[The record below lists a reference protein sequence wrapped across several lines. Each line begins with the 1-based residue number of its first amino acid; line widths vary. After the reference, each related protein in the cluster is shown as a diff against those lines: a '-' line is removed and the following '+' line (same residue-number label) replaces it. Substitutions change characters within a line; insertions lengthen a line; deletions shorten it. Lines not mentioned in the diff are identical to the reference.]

1 MSEVRE
7 RKNAAAARPEGATP
21 HRRHPQLDCEFL
33 IVGAGLSGLAVAVYL
48 QKSGFDDVI
57 LLDRSHSLGGT
68 WRDNTYLGCTVDLP
82 TIYYSFSFEPLFD
95 WSTFYAPQSE
105 LFSYCKMIAAKYRLN
120 EKIRCDSVVT
130 ACRYDADANVWIT
143 ELADGRRFVSRY
155 VTVATGLFSTPNL
168 PDIEGIARFRGK
180 VFHSTAWDHTYDF
193 KGKTAAV
200 IGNGATGVQIIP
212 EVAELVDRLDVYQR
226 TPTWVLPKPD
236 KPLSPRMKW
245 ALKHIPG
252 FAYALRQLAFLV
264 IDIPLY
270 GILTDHPRFRWLAK
284 RLERM
289 CVEHVRRELPDPD
302 MQAKMIPAFDF
313 GCRRPTWSNKFYK
326 AFRRPNVDLIADR
339 IARITED
346 SVITADGRERKVD
359 AIILATGF
367 RRGERHTQPT
377 IPVFGKSGE
386 ELEDYWETHGRQA
399 FKGVSITGFPNF
411 FLTFGPYSVVS
422 LSFIRMMEAAAFHIA
437 RVMRAARARGANCVE
452 VTPEAQ
458 ARDQELMT
466 RLSARN
472 IFLHGNCVGALP
484 ADTLK
489 APRGGLRPRNSLASW
504 LEQHTFSLSSY
515 LFARKD

>member
-7 RKNAAAARPEGATP
+7 RVSERGAKLLRTAW
-21 HRRHPQLDCEFL
+21 HRHDPQLDCEFL
-33 IVGAGLSGLAVAVYL
+33 IVGAGLSGMAAAVYL
-48 QKSGFDDVI
+48 QKSGFQDII
-57 LLDRSHSLGGT
+57 LLERSHTLGGT

-95 WSTFYAPQSE
+95 WSTYYAPQPE
-105 LFSYCKMIAAKYRLN
+105 LFSYCKMIATKYGLN
-120 EKIRCDSVVT
+120 EKIRCDSSVT
-130 ACRYDADANVWIT
+130 ACRYDADSNLWIT

-155 VTVATGLFSTPNL
+155 LTVATGLFSTPNL
-168 PDIEGIARFRGK
+168 PDIEGIDRFRGQ
-180 VFHSTAWDHTYDF
+180 VFHSTAWDHSYDF
-193 KGKTAAV
+193 KSKTAAV

-236 KPLSPRMKW
+236 KPLSSRMKW
-245 ALKHIPG
+245 ARNRVPG
-252 FAYALRQLAFLV
+252 FAYLLRLLAFLL

-270 GILTDHPRFRWLAK
+270 GILTDHPRFRWLSK

-289 CVEHVRRELPDPD
+289 CVEFVRREVPDPD

-326 AFRRPNVDLIADR
+326 AFLRPNVDLITDR
-339 IARITED
+339 IASITED
-346 SVITADGRERKVD
+346 SVITADGKERKVD

-377 IPVFGKSGE
+377 IPIYGKGGE
-386 ELEDYWETHGRQA
+386 ELEDYWDAHGRQA

-411 FLTFGPYSVVS
+411 FLAFGPYSVVS
-422 LSFIRMMEAAAFHIA
+422 LSFIRMMEASAFHIA
-437 RVMRAARARGANCVE
+437 RVMRAARARGANYVE

-458 ARDQELMT
+458 ARDQELMI
-466 RLSARN
+466 RLSERN
-472 IFLHGNCVGALP
+472 IFLRGRCAGALP
-484 ADTLK
+484 EDTLK
-489 APRGGLRPRNSLASW
+489 APRGGLRPRNSFVSW
-504 LEQHTFSLSSY
+504 LEQCTFKLSSY
-515 LFARKD
+515 VFALKD